1 MRGHTLRP
9 ITSSSSTDR
18 PEPERRLR
26 LGLALVGAIWLLG
39 LLSHFT
45 PLREW
50 PATFL
55 YVLGSLALVL
65 GYCWRND
72 AWQKLYITRHNL
84 RAALLWGGGLG
95 VALALMDLS
104 NTFMYYRSGGAP
116 MAQMETILVGLGL
129 IYLFPVLVLAEEFL
143 WRGLLLSA
151 LRDRGVNSHLSV
163 LITTALY
170 ALNHYA
176 VAPVGMFER
185 SLMAIMA
192 LPIGIIGGYLVLR
205 TRNVWASVAIHMLTF
220 VSMVLD
226 ITLMPMLAR

>member
-1 MRGHTLRP
+1 MH
-9 ITSSSSTDR
+9 
-18 PEPERRLR
+18 ERSLQLR
-26 LGLALVGAIWLLG
+26 LSLGLVAAIWLLG
-39 LLSHFT
+39 LISHFT
-45 PLREW
+45 PLGEW

-55 YVLGSLALVL
+55 YVLGSLGLVI
-65 GYCWRND
+65 GYCRKNN
-72 AWQKLYITRHNL
+72 AWQQMFITRQNL
-84 RAALLWGGGLG
+84 RSAMMWGGGLG
-95 VALALMDLS
+95 VGLAVTDLV

-116 MAQMETILVGLGL
+116 MDQMNAILVGLNL

-143 WRGLLLSA
+143 WRGMLFSA
-151 LRDRGVNSHLSV
+151 LLGRGVNKHLVV

-170 ALNHYA
+170 SLNHYA
-176 VAPVGMFER
+176 VAPVGMVER

-226 ITLMPMLAR
+226 ITLMPILARG